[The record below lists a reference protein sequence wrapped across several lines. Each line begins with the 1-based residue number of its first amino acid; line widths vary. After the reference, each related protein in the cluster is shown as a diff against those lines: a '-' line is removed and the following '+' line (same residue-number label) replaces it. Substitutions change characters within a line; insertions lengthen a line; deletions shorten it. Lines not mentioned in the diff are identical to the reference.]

1 MNKEYNEQIVQ
12 LIDKHIPVYFLDFDT
27 LEQMK
32 SIISKS
38 NSVGRIELLIV
49 AYMIGATV
57 EETNELLEILKYPTL
72 YSKKREDAIWI
83 FALTHRMDSMS
94 IIDEIF
100 PQIVDEEKNQR
111 CRILYISENHVRGI
125 RSVILDQ
132 RTLRRQCV

>member
-72 YSKKREDAIWI
+72 YAKKRADAIWI

-111 CRILYISENHVRGI
+111 E
-125 RSVILDQ
+125 
-132 RTLRRQCV
+132 